1 MSRLRITALLAPIL
15 PTILWAS
22 SMPAQKAST
31 DAFGTATL
39 YPEPA
44 GESPSPRYEIR
55 IIDRSGVSRPSFVFF
70 NPARTVTTPGGHG
83 TEHQVGRTF
92 SWTTFESDGP
102 VKVQVVQKNRSF
114 KTVQLRPLRPG
125 VSARTVNRNTI
136 EFVAVPGQKISVE
149 FDTALGKCYWDNVDC
164 VRDILM
170 IFVDPKSATS
180 PVAGF
185 QENEIYRPRPGT
197 YATDARVLDITARVV
212 STLGDAGGK
221 KAVVFGPGV
230 YDIGYWKVPNNVAHI
245 HLEGGAIV
253 YGAIDV
259 LPLGAPPKTDDYLQ
273 PNTLTLRPEFKLT
286 GHGVLSGR
294 KIPWHMTK
302 DFGYCL
308 EGCWWGEVTMVQLA
322 VANLTVSDITVAD
335 SPQFNF
341 TFANGADART
351 TGVMSGFKIVA
362 QWATNTDGVSAPAR
376 GRVENCFI
384 EGNDDL
390 VELANSGASISG
402 CTLWQFGNGAAFQ
415 LGWYTKSVS
424 GITVSDIDVIH
435 SETWFGPGDNY
446 GLLNYAK
453 AAGQVVRS
461 GEIRGISFSNIR
473 LENKTLRL
481 VGLTPQAGQRINDI
495 RFSNV
500 KIDSWR
506 HQGTGPQA
514 RTNYLDGINGG
525 SINGITFEN
534 VTVGGQA
541 VTSANSRTVGGF
553 QSNGDVAGV
562 KFSQSGR

>member
-1 MSRLRITALLAPIL
+1 MNRFRIALLAPIL
-15 PTILWAS
+15 PAVLLAS
-22 SMPAQKAST
+22 SMSAQKAST
-31 DAFGTATL
+31 EEFGTATL
-39 YPEPA
+39 YPQPA

-70 NPARTVTTPGGHG
+70 NPARRVTTPGGHG
-83 TEHQVGRTF
+83 TEHQAGRTF
-92 SWTTFESDGP
+92 SWTTFEADGP
-102 VKVQVVQKNRSF
+102 VKVQVVQRNRSF
-114 KTVQLRPLRPG
+114 KTVQLRPLRHG
-125 VSARTVNRNTI
+125 LNARTASANTI

-149 FDTALGKCYWDNVDC
+149 FDTALGKCYFDSVDC

-170 IFVDPKSATS
+170 VFADPKSAAS

-185 QENEIYRPRPGT
+185 QENEVYRPRPGT
-197 YATDARVLDITARVV
+197 YATNATILNISAAVV

-230 YDIGYWKVPNNVAHI
+230 YDIGYWKVPNNVEHI

-253 YGAIDV
+253 YGALDV
-259 LPLGAPPKTDDYLQ
+259 LPLGTPPKTDDYLK
-273 PNTLTLRPEFKLT
+273 PYTLTLRPEFKLT

-308 EGCWWGEVTMVQLA
+308 DGCWWGEVTMVQLA

-341 TFANGADART
+341 TFANGSDART

-362 QWATNTDGVSAPAR
+362 QWAYNTDGVSAPAR

-384 EGNDDL
+384 EANDDI
-390 VELANSGASISG
+390 VKLANSGASIQN
-402 CTLWQFGNGAAFQ
+402 CTLWQLGNGAAFQ
-415 LGWYTKSVS
+415 LGWYGKSVS

-435 SETWFGPGDNY
+435 SEPWWGPGDNS

-453 AAGQVVRS
+453 AAGS
-461 GEIRGISFSNIR
+461 GSRPAEIRDITLRNIR
-473 LENKTLRL
+473 LEGKVLRL
-481 VGLTPQAGQRINDI
+481 VGLTPQAGQRINSI
-495 RFSNV
+495 RFTNV
-500 KIDSWR
+500 NIDSWR
-506 HQGTGPQA
+506 HALTSQE

-525 SINGITFEN
+525 SINGIRFED

-541 VTSANSRTVGGF
+541 VTSANFRTVGRF
-553 QSNGDVAGV
+553 QSNGEVAGV
-562 KFSQSGR
+562 VFSQGAMR